1 MKRNLRVVDI
11 KVSVIITTYNMESYI
26 KCCIDS
32 VLEQTLDGIEVIVID
47 DGSTDKTK
55 NVIEQNYSL
64 YDNLHYVYKENA
76 GAGVARNMAIDI
88 ARGEY
93 LLFMDAD
100 DKYPSTD
107 CVEKLYATAKDNGA
121 KICGGN
127 IIIFDG
133 SNEKEEYKAGMGNIK
148 HTVNG
153 FIDSVDFFYLF
164 GHTRY
169 IYQRQMIIDN
179 NIRYL
184 SCRRFEDQTFIIRS
198 LAAAQKLYE
207 LDYPVYWCRRSEI
220 KSVSRDSW
228 IETFR
233 GYRDTIKVLIDCNM
247 RLMFAENIKNI
258 LSSFASRWQL
268 MGFVNDPEVTMIA
281 EEIERVLRKND
292 WTNDSLKGLID
303 IAADVDRRVRLIP
316 ADKKIIIYGVGK
328 NTISFMNEYEEYLQ
342 DRIVGMAVT
351 QKNSD
356 NSLFAGKY
364 PVKRIEDY
372 VDEKNEVVVLVTPSG
387 NNKKE
392 IIAKLTDLGFS
403 NIIDVE
409 IVSR

>member
-1 MKRNLRVVDI
+1 
-11 KVSVIITTYNMESYI
+11 
-26 KCCIDS
+26 
-32 VLEQTLDGIEVIVID
+32 
-47 DGSTDKTK
+47 
-55 NVIEQNYSL
+55 
-64 YDNLHYVYKENA
+64 
-76 GAGVARNMAIDI
+76 
-88 ARGEY
+88 
-93 LLFMDAD
+93 
-100 DKYPSTD
+100 
-107 CVEKLYATAKDNGA
+107 
-121 KICGGN
+121 
-127 IIIFDG
+127 
-133 SNEKEEYKAGMGNIK
+133 
-148 HTVNG
+148 
-153 FIDSVDFFYLF
+153 
-164 GHTRY
+164 
-169 IYQRQMIIDN
+169 
-179 NIRYL
+179 
-184 SCRRFEDQTFIIRS
+184 
-198 LAAAQKLYE
+198 
-207 LDYPVYWCRRSEI
+207 
-220 KSVSRDSW
+220 
-228 IETFR
+228 
-233 GYRDTIKVLIDCNM
+233 
-247 RLMFAENIKNI
+247 MFAENIKNI

-292 WTNDSLKGLID
+292 WTNDSLKELID
-303 IAADVDRRVRLIP
+303 IAADVDRRVRLIT

-351 QKNSD
+351 QKNND